1 MSSNRHIDAREMA
14 ERIKSGLPINVLD
27 VREAMEYHTFNIGGT
42 NIPLGKLPDMLPLE
56 EWDSDDEIIVLCK
69 MGLRSKTAVTIL
81 QQNGYT
87 NARNL
92 TGGLIALQK
101 LK

>member
-1 MSSNRHIDAREMA
+1 MSS
-14 ERIKSGLPINVLD
+14 PINATDMAARLKSKKPINILD
-27 VREAMEYHTFNIGGT
+27 VRQAIEYHTFNIGGI

-56 EWDSDDEIIVLCK
+56 EWNTDEEIIVICK
-69 MGLRSKTAVTIL
+69 IGLRSKTAVTIL

-92 TGGLIALQK
+92 SGGLMALQK